1 MLCAE
6 LDRGC
11 GNLYTSV
18 SILTRLGRFHQC
30 PVKDKAETPPTLG
43 SPQKSLGIEAVDS
56 CSPEKSWELGFIVHL
71 FCAKPGGRAMA
82 TACLNLC
89 FYSHF
94 PHRQLGF
101 SRSHQHSKNSKT
113 EVIPLGSL
121 HKSLCTNDF
130 FAQER
135 AVNLFSVLS
144 VLMRHDDYPFTPLC
158 LFSLGWL
165 DYAGAVSLPRLARQK
180 PVERWGHW
188 TCSLR
193 LLLLGD

>member
-1 MLCAE
+1 
-6 LDRGC
+6 
-11 GNLYTSV
+11 
-18 SILTRLGRFHQC
+18 
-30 PVKDKAETPPTLG
+30 
-43 SPQKSLGIEAVDS
+43 
-56 CSPEKSWELGFIVHL
+56 
-71 FCAKPGGRAMA
+71 MA

-101 SRSHQHSKNSKT
+101 SRSHQHSKNSKS

-121 HKSLCTNDF
+121 HRSLCTNDF

-144 VLMRHDDYPFTPLC
+144 VLMRHDDYPSTPLC

-193 LLLLGD
+193 LLFLGDQLGIGGFLGTMLGVGILLGVFGISLPSLLINFMFTQHSGAFQLVSGLLRSRFFFL